1 MGEQF
6 AEMQSNQIRNL
17 EQRRVVFVRGLTTK
31 PM

>member
-17 EQRRVVFVRGLTTK
+17 EQRRVVFVRGLMTK